1 MRNNIPCLLL
11 LAGCSCAVNPSVRY
25 QRADSPQNVQAISAD
40 LIDSYVLQKNE
51 LRIEFKKSADKD
63 KPAGYDLS
71 VTDNRLEDPDYRLMV
86 LRNDRLWARTTFN
99 IAKVENTDLIDSA
112 GVEVADRRV
121 ELIQNVGTILKTVL
135 PFAAAVS
142 DEKPVP
148 GCETSPAAPCIL
160 VPSDT
165 LLAMKKDAG
174 SVGQKVGLKLFWGAI
189 PNTAMATDDLFASLN
204 KQKSNGVYYS
214 ACREFRVRLVN
225 GTGST
230 STIQEWRGKI
240 ADPRWVEFVAFP
252 RKGKIRMHA
261 QCGVSTTSE
270 ADPTKSPDEVAAAAV
285 AQAVAVK
292 EAIDKAN
299 ADAKKK

>member
-1 MRNNIPCLLL
+1 MRNTIPCLLL
-11 LAGCSCAVNPSVRY
+11 LGGCSCAINPSVRY
-25 QRADSPQNVQAISAD
+25 QRADTPQNVQAFSAD
-40 LIDSYVLQKNE
+40 LVDSYVLQKNE
-51 LRIEFKKSADKD
+51 IRIDFKNSAEKG
-63 KPAGYDLS
+63 KPAAYDLS
-71 VTDNRLEDPDYRLMV
+71 VTDTRLEDPGHRLMV
-86 LRNDRLWARTTFN
+86 LRDDRLWARTTFN

-135 PFAAAVS
+135 PFVAAVS
-142 DEKPVP
+142 AEAPVP
-148 GCETSPAAPCIL
+148 GCESAPAAPCIL
-160 VPSDT
+160 IPTDALT
-165 LLAMKKDAG
+165 TMQKDAG
-174 SVGQKVGLKLFWGAI
+174 SIGQNGGLKLFWGAI
-189 PNTAMATDDLFASLN
+189 PNTAMATDALFASLN
-204 KQKSNGVYYS
+204 RQQSNGLYYS
-214 ACREFRVRLVN
+214 ACREFKVRFVQ
-225 GTGST
+225 GIGAT

-285 AQAVAVK
+285 AQAIAVK
-292 EAIDKAN
+292 DALDKAN